1 MAYVTVPKDLSKV
14 KTKFIFNLTKRQVF
28 CFGCGILVGL
38 PLFFLVRGSIPTTL
52 SALLMII
59 VMMPFFLLALY
70 EKNGEPLEIAV
81 CDFVGAMTDRFAILT
96 YNELFVPKSWEMI

>member
-38 PLFFLVRGSIPTTL
+38 PLFFLVRGSLPTTL

-59 VMMPFFLLALY
+59 VRMPFFMLALC
-70 EKNGEPLEIAV
+70 EKNGEPLESTS
-81 CDFVGAMTDRFAILT
+81 DTSGRQKLSGR
-96 YNELFVPKSWEMI
+96 KSGPIRHKTSMPW